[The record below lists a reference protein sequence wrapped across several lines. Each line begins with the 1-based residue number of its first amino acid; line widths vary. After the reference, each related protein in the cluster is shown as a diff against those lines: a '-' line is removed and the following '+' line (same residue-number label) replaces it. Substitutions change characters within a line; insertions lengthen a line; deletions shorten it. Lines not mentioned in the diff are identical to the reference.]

1 MRRLARS
8 RRNRPPSGET
18 SLKSR
23 FTRSRRLE
31 SVLDAIGNT
40 PLVRLERVAR
50 SAPGVEVYLK
60 LEFAN
65 PGGSVKD
72 RPALRM
78 VQDALQDGR
87 LTSDKILIDATS
99 GNTGVAYSLIGAAL
113 GLRVKLVMPRNVTK
127 ARKDITQ
134 AFGTELVFSDP
145 MEGSDGA
152 IRKVRQIV
160 QDDPETYFYAD
171 QYSNPS
177 NPLAH
182 YHGTGVEILDA
193 LGDRLTHFVAGL
205 GTSGTCMGTTRR
217 LHEHTRP
224 VHCVAVEPAEALHGL
239 EGLKHMASS
248 IVPDIYDPTTPDE
261 ILPVQTEDGW
271 DMSDRLAREEGL
283 FVGHSTGANVFGA
296 VQLAERLHRKGEGG
310 CVVAIA
316 CDRGDRYFAPMKWE
330 KKYTW

>member
-1 MRRLARS
+1 MTGRLV
-8 RRNRPPSGET
+8 
-18 SLKSR
+18 
-23 FTRSRRLE
+23 RSRRLA
-31 SVLDAIGNT
+31 SVIEAVGNT
-40 PLVRLERVAR
+40 PLLRLERVAKE
-50 SAPGVEVYLK
+50 APGVEVYLK

-78 VQDALQDGR
+78 VKDALADGR
-87 LTSDKILIDATS
+87 LTSDKILIDSTS

-113 GLRVKLVMPRNVTK
+113 GIRVQLVMPKNVTK

-134 AFGTELVFSDP
+134 AFGTELIYSDP

-152 IRKVRQIV
+152 IRLVRDIV
-160 QDDPETYFYAD
+160 AKNPDKYFYPD

-182 YHGTGVEILDA
+182 YHGTGAEILDA
-193 LGDRLTHFVAGL
+193 LGDRITHFVTGL
-205 GTSGTCMGTTRR
+205 GTSGTMMGTTRR
-217 LHEHTRP
+217 LHEHHRKI
-224 VHCVAVEPAEALHGL
+224 HCVSIEPAEALHGL

-248 IVPDIYDPTTPDE
+248 IVPEIYDAHLPDE
-261 ILPVQTEDGW
+261 ISSVTTEEGW
-271 DMSDRLAREEGL
+271 DMTDQLAAEEGL
-283 FVGHSTGANVFGA
+283 FVGHSTGANVFAA
-296 VQLAERLHRKGEGG
+296 VRIAKALQAKQQGG
-310 CVVAIA
+310 CVVTIA